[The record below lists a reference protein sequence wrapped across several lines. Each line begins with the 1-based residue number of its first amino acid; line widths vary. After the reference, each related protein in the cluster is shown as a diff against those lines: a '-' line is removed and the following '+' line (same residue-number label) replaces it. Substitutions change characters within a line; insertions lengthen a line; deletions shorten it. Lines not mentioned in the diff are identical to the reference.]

1 MNRKIIKREMSFT
14 LIELLVVIAI
24 IAILAAMLLPAL
36 NQAKGKAQ
44 SIRCSANIKELNNYF
59 LQYANDYDGYPP
71 PGQLP
76 NSSGTGTV
84 YWPDAGNSRGYASYY
99 LKLPY
104 RATAEKP
111 GTILDCPSERAPV
124 QGIASWIYANYG
136 YNYTTERLNITDSRR
151 KISGVKL
158 PTRFVTYSDCYNA
171 YSLSSVALSAYSY
184 GNTYN
189 TLSLSDRG
197 VCYIHG
203 GMANTGFY
211 DGHVE
216 SMRKDQFREY
226 MFDIR
231 QKIVQ

>member
-1 MNRKIIKREMSFT
+1 MARQHIFT

-59 LQYANDYDGYPP
+59 LQYANDYNDYPH
-71 PGQLP
+71 PGDQV
-76 NSSGTGTV
+76 SASGSII
-84 YWPDAGNSRGYASYY
+84 YWPAANSTLGYASYY

-104 RATAEKP
+104 QATEKLP
-111 GTILDCPSERAPV
+111 GTILDCPSERSPV
-124 QGIASWIYANYG
+124 KGIASWVYANYG
-136 YNYTTERLNITDSRR
+136 YNYTTERLNIADSRR
-151 KISGVKL
+151 KISGVKR
-158 PTRFVTYSDCYNA
+158 PTEFVTYSDCYNA
-171 YSLSSVALSAYSY
+171 YSLTSVALSAYSY

-189 TLSLSDRG
+189 TLTLSEKG

-203 GMANTGFY
+203 GTANTGFY

-231 QKIVQ
+231 QQ